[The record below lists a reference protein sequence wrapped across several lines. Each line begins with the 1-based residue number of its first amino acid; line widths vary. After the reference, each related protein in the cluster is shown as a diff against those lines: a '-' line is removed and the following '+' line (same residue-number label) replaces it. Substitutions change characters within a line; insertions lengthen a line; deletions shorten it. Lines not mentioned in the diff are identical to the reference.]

1 MRIEVT
7 SGDKQVTVK
16 VKGHSVAKL
25 RAAEETA
32 RRLLDAAPDPEPK
45 PAIGFAVDSDT
56 ERAPDEE

>member
-16 VKGHSVAKL
+16 VKGSSVAKL

-32 RRLLDAAPDPEPK
+32 RRLLDASPEPAPK
-45 PAIGFAVDSDT
+45 PPIGFSTGSDT
-56 ERAPDEE
+56 ERAADEE